1 MLYAESLMPYS
12 YKKKKKNNNN
22 NNREINANHVNNVF
36 DP

>member
-22 NNREINANHVNNVF
+22 REINANHVNNVF